1 MSETLLLK
9 RASTDDVDAIRAL
22 VRETYG
28 KWVPVIGREPLPMQ
42 ADYAEAVKN
51 HQIDVLFWGDTL
63 AGLIEMIPKDD
74 HLLIENIAIAPACQG
89 KGLGRKL
96 LNHAEQ
102 VAQSLGHSEIR
113 LYTNK
118 LFAENVEI
126 YLKTG
131 YKIDREETW
140 TGGIIVHMR
149 KSLRAA

>member
-1 MSETLLLK
+1 MGETLLLK
-9 RASTDDVDAIRAL
+9 RANADDVDAVRAL
-22 VRETYG
+22 VREAYG

-51 HQIDVLFWGDTL
+51 HQIDVLFLGNTL

-74 HLLIENIAIAPACQG
+74 HLLIENIAIAPTCQG

-102 VAQSLGHSEIR
+102 VTQSLGHSEIR

-118 LFAENVEI
+118 LFAENVKI

-131 YKIDREETW
+131 YEIDREETW
-140 TGGIIVHMR
+140 TGGITVHMR
-149 KSLRAA
+149 KSLRAE